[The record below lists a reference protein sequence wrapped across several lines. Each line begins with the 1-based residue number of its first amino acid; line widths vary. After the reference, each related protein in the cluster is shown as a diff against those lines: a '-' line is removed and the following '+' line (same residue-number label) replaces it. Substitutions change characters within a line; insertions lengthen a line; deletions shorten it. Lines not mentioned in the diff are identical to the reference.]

1 MALNFQWDMVMN
13 LKLEHYIANSKYGT
27 IAIQMSKH
35 ASYVPIYDGARR
47 CLATDRI
54 ERTYEATT
62 ILLLLLVTCTVGCVI
77 EYFRYLPIPVYL
89 ALFVIVSFTLISW
102 HYKW

>member
-1 MALNFQWDMVMN
+1 VALNFQWDMVMN

-35 ASYVPIYDGARR
+35 ASYVPICDGARR
-47 CLATDRI
+47 WLATDRI

-62 ILLLLLVTCTVGCVI
+62 ILLLLLVTCTAGCMI
-77 EYFRYLPIPVYL
+77 EYFRYLPFPIYL
-89 ALFVIVSFTLISW
+89 ALFALASFTLVCW
-102 HYKW
+102 QYKW